1 MKILQKFTNT
11 ILKLEPSSTGLP
23 FGPFNSTTQRRW
35 KKRPVST
42 AQTRLESQRTRD
54 SKLDK
59 LTSRLNQLAR
69 SLTFHRL
76 ISARKRSPFVSLH
89 LISRWK
95 NVVGLNV
102 STTVFL
108 RKYPH
113 VFEVFTHPLRRIA
126 CCRIG
131 RKMRDL
137 IQEEEDS
144 IRELE
149 LENVLRIKKL
159 LMMSVNGTIHIHG
172 LRLARR
178 ELGLPKDFRE
188 SILQKYSNEFRLVD
202 LEIVGMVDRGE
213 VGVAEVCASCW
224 PGQPELSEMG
234 MGEVRVSWPGQP
246 GLSEMGVAE
255 VEKWREREFR
265 EKWLSE
271 FETKYAFP
279 ISLPTGFKIEAGY
292 RERLRNWQR
301 LPYVKPYE
309 RKEVV
314 RVRTCGGAERF
325 EKRAVGILHEFLC
338 LTVEKMVGVERLV
351 HFRKDLGIE
360 VNLREAILKHAGI
373 FYLSTKGSA
382 QTVFLRE
389 AYSKGCL
396 IVPNQIYAV
405 RRKMLDLILT
415 GRRNTRELRLQTEVN
430 DESRSVAH
438 NVNEGETRDGDW
450 VISLL
455 DNFKDQSNADKLSEI

>member
-1 MKILQKFTNT
+1 MKILQKFIHT
-11 ILKLEPSSTGLP
+11 ILKLEPFSTGLP

-95 NVVGLNV
+95 NVVRLNV

-213 VGVAEVCASCW
+213 VGVAEVCVSC
-224 PGQPELSEMG
+224 
-234 MGEVRVSWPGQP
+234 WPGQP

-255 VEKWREREFR
+255 VEKWREGEFR

-360 VNLREAILKHAGI
+360 VNLREVILKHPGI

-415 GRRNTRELRLQTEVN
+415 GRRNTRELRSQTEVN

-438 NVNEGETRDGDW
+438 NVNEGGTRDGDW
-450 VISLL
+450 VIPLL
-455 DNFKDQSNADKLSEI
+455 DNFKDQSNADKLSEIL

>member
-1 MKILQKFTNT
+1 MKILQKFTHT

-69 SLTFHRL
+69 SLFFYRL

-159 LMMSVNGTIHIHG
+159 AFN
-172 LRLARR
+172 
-178 ELGLPKDFRE
+178 D
-188 SILQKYSNEFRLVD
+188 
-202 LEIVGMVDRGE
+202 
-213 VGVAEVCASCW
+213 VCKWDNSYTW
-224 PGQPELSEMG
+224 
-234 MGEVRVSWPGQP
+234 
-246 GLSEMGVAE
+246 
-255 VEKWREREFR
+255 VE
-265 EKWLSE
+265 
-271 FETKYAFP
+271 
-279 ISLPTGFKIEAGY
+279 
-292 RERLRNWQR
+292 
-301 LPYVKPYE
+301 
-309 RKEVV
+309 
-314 RVRTCGGAERF
+314 TC
-325 EKRAVGILHEFLC
+325 
-338 LTVEKMVGVERLV
+338 
-351 HFRKDLGIE
+351 
-360 VNLREAILKHAGI
+360 
-373 FYLSTKGSA
+373 
-382 QTVFLRE
+382 
-389 AYSKGCL
+389 
-396 IVPNQIYAV
+396 
-405 RRKMLDLILT
+405 
-415 GRRNTRELRLQTEVN
+415 
-430 DESRSVAH
+430 
-438 NVNEGETRDGDW
+438 
-450 VISLL
+450 
-455 DNFKDQSNADKLSEI
+455 